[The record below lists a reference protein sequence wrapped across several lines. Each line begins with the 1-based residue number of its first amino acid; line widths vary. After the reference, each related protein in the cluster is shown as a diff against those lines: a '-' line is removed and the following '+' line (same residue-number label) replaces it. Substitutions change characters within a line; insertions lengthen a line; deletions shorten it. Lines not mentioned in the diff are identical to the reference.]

1 MFGLLASQTFVKSRA
16 FAVQCIKLPK
26 QKQELLPIIGISL
39 VAKFRQLVA
48 TRIDS
53 NILIAVDA
61 FQKLVPAV
69 AIEEVAIVLVDY
81 S

>member
-16 FAVQCIKLPK
+16 FAVHCIELAK
-26 QKQELLPIIGISL
+26 QKLELVPIIKVSL

-53 NILIAVDA
+53 NIPVAVDA